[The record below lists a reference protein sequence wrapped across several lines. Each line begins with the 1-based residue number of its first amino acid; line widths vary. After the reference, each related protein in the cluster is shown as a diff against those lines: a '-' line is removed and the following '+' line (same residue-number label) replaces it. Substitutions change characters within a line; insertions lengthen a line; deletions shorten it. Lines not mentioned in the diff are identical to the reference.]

1 MNRFTPKQRAEI
13 VTLYIENSRSVVLTQ
28 RAYRRKYRGQEPPS
42 DNTIRRL
49 VSNFV
54 ESPDLTPPDFFL
66 WGYLKSKV
74 YASKPQTID
83 ELKANIRAEIIA
95 IPPEMLEKVME
106 NAAKR
111 AHFALDNKGGHLIDV
126 VFKN

>member
-1 MNRFTPKQRAEI
+1 MQFLQRKFPG
-13 VTLYIENSRSVVLTQ
+13 RVVSKNGDID
-28 RAYRRKYRGQEPPS
+28 RPP
-42 DNTIRRL
+42 R
-49 VSNFV
+49 
-54 ESPDLTPPDFFL
+54 SPDLTPPDFFL
-66 WGYLKSKV
+66 WGYLKRKV

-95 IPPEMLEKVME
+95 IPPEMLETVME

-111 AHFALDNKGGHLIDV
+111 AHFALANKGGHLIDV